1 MTKLSTNDFLIR
13 FFDFSLSL
21 LAILILFP
29 FMLPIMLMLKLTGEH
44 YIFYKQV
51 RIGRYGKEFNVYK
64 FATML
69 QNSPNLPGGLFTVEN
84 DPRILPMGRF
94 LRKTK
99 INELPQLINIL
110 KGDMSVVGYRPLVQ
124 QGYKLYS
131 DKMKEEIFYYRPG
144 LSGIASIVLHNEE
157 EIMQK
162 ISDKDSFYKDVIMAY
177 KERLEGWFMDN
188 YCLRNYFKVIV
199 VTVIIVLSHSSNA
212 WKKAF
217 RNLPEMP
224 KELADF
230 YLDNV
235 K

>member
-1 MTKLSTNDFLIR
+1 
-13 FFDFSLSL
+13 
-21 LAILILFP
+21 
-29 FMLPIMLMLKLTGEH
+29 MLPIMLMLKFTGEH
-44 YIFYKQV
+44 HIFYKQV

-110 KGDMSVVGYRPLVQ
+110 KGDMSVVGYRPLVR
-124 QGYKLYS
+124 QGYELYS
-131 DKMKEEIFYYRPG
+131 DEMKQKISHYKPG

-162 ISDKDSFYKDVIMAY
+162 ISDKDSFYKNVIMAY
-177 KERLEGWFMDN
+177 KERLEGWFMNN
-188 YCLRNYFKVIV
+188 YCLKNYFKVII

-212 WKKAF
+212 WKKTF

-224 KELADF
+224 KELAGF